1 MAVDP
6 ISVRRRV
13 QLKEWQYSFYLFG
26 QNPLTVIGSVLV
38 LILLVAAAFPQA
50 LTKYDPILP
59 DYETIL
65 EGPSWAHPFG
75 TDEFG
80 RDIFARVTYGARVS
94 VQTAFLVLAI
104 ALVLGVPLG
113 IAAGFMGGRVD
124 EIIMRITDVFLAI
137 PGLILAMV
145 ISASLGPSL
154 RNVMIALALVWWP
167 SFCRVAR
174 GQAISI
180 RESTY
185 IEAARC
191 IGVSRFRIMLTHVL
205 PNSLSPIIVLATL
218 DMGSVILTAAGLSF
232 LGFGAQP
239 PTPEWGVMV
248 TTARSHISDAW
259 WYITFPGAAI
269 FTTVMAFNLIG
280 DGLRTIMDPRSRK

>member
-1 MAVDP
+1 MA
-6 ISVRRRV
+6 IESVSRRQI
-13 QLKEWQYSFYLFG
+13 QLKEWQHSFHLFV
-26 QNPLTVIGSVLV
+26 QNPLTVIGTILV
-38 LILLVAAAFPQA
+38 IILLVAAAFPQL
-50 LTKYDPILP
+50 LTKHDPILP
-59 DYETIL
+59 NYDAIL
-65 EGPSWAHPFG
+65 EAPSRAHLFG

-80 RDIFARVTYGARVS
+80 RDIFARVVYGARVS
-94 VQTAFLVLAI
+94 VQTAFLVLTI
-104 ALVLGVPLG
+104 ALLLGVPLG
-113 IAAGFMGGRVD
+113 IIAGFMGGKID
-124 EIIMRITDVFLAI
+124 ETIMRITDVFLAI

-191 IGVSRFRIMLTHVL
+191 LGVSRSRIMLTHVL
-205 PNSLSPIIVLATL
+205 PNSLSPIVVLATL

-248 TTARSHISDAW
+248 TTARSHLSDAW

-269 FTTVMAFNLIG
+269 FMTVMAFNLIG